1 MAKPWNP
8 LANAIFA
15 PTRKIFRRFPR
26 FYFWTTFLPRMAIAR
41 ISIRYASAKNLG
53 KPLNK
58 LDHSKHVTSDT
69 VFILATGSSINGYPD
84 SHWKTIEA
92 HDSIGLNFFLLHDHV
107 PTYYVMEKVLS
118 NHRALLEIR
127 AEAHDGVP
135 LILGSQIGN
144 LHLGRLKFRLDN
156 TAKLSRRIID
166 RIYYSYDLLPPGHKE
181 HQMVKAY
188 ELMNRLGLFKVKRRF
203 RMLTKRRDRSPNS
216 SILLYASDTN
226 TSCCVVWI
234 SITPSTSTIR
244 SARNSS
250 QRDSPYPRTR
260 SRLTSTTPTI
270 RGR

>member
-1 MAKPWNP
+1 MEVGG
-8 LANAIFA
+8 
-15 PTRKIFRRFPR
+15 RS
-26 FYFWTTFLPRMAIAR
+26 AR
-41 ISIRYASAKNLG
+41 TAVEHKGDRA
-53 KPLNK
+53 
-58 LDHSKHVTSDT
+58 VT
-69 VFILATGSSINGYPD
+69 VGFGYPD

-203 RMLTKRRDRSPNS
+203 RMLTKRRGSVAQLINLAVRIGYQHIVLCGVDLNHSEYFYDPLREELESKGFPVPPNTQPTD
-216 SILLYASDTN
+216 IHDTN
-226 TSCCVVWI
+226 DPGKIEVTIKQVIMAINDLVLQPRGI
-234 SITPSTSTIR
+234 SLYCGDK
-244 SARNSS
+244 SS
-250 QRDSPYPRTR
+250 DLYPYLDEYPWAAHLVADSDA
-260 SRLTSTTPTI
+260 
-270 RGR
+270 